1 MKISSGYGVRGG
13 GVFSAP
19 NVPEAPV
26 VVYLD
31 AAGTPTVPKADVD
44 RYRAKGMPVKWYGPT
59 TPTSAHG
66 AANGDKYRDAVLNLG
81 GGGGPTNITVTYS
94 GSAWSHTKAQVDAAR
109 ATGGTVSWSTT
120 SVAPT
125 VANGLAVGDIVTSSA
140 PLAPGSAMNPNTPIT
155 IQAIW
160 APTAYDGQ
168 GTDNDTVTLTKVT
181 GVTWTVDGTQHTSAS
196 FTGATKVVPYTKGVN
211 TTVTAT
217 AESGYEFVGGTT
229 SWTRTFTNYTPAA
242 GLLTSSDFSNYA
254 NGQTFTENSGSPVPL
269 TMNNYAG
276 GAQTAASA
284 KYANV
289 TGGALNLSNSG
300 STFTH
305 VAPTIGTSLT
315 MEWTHV
321 ARSGSGDTFMF
332 PLYMGS
338 AGNGFGARVTSGNLL
353 GTGKNVA
360 WTMSAGPSY
369 ASGSAPTLAS
379 GDKVKLVA
387 TTTSMTAFVN
397 DVQAWVYNFASMT
410 TNSSANIT
418 VGTTSGTGYTFDNYM
433 YSTN

>member
-1 MKISSGYGVRGG
+1 
-13 GVFSAP
+13 
-19 NVPEAPV
+19 
-26 VVYLD
+26 
-31 AAGTPTVPKADVD
+31 
-44 RYRAKGMPVKWYGPT
+44 
-59 TPTSAHG
+59 
-66 AANGDKYRDAVLNLG
+66 
-81 GGGGPTNITVTYS
+81 
-94 GSAWSHTKAQVDAAR
+94 
-109 ATGGTVSWSTT
+109 
-120 SVAPT
+120 
-125 VANGLAVGDIVTSSA
+125 
-140 PLAPGSAMNPNTPIT
+140 MNPNTPIT

-229 SWTRTFTNYTPAA
+229 SWTLTFTNYTPAA
-242 GLLTSSDFSNYA
+242 GLLTSSNFSNYA